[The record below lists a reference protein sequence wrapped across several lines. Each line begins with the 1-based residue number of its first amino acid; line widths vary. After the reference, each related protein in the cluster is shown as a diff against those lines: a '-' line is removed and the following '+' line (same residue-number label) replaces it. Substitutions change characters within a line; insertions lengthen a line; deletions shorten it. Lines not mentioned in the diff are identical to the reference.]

1 MTLDENMM
9 CVAVWNYQG
18 VIRKV
23 CALVG
28 FKGKPTQTK
37 ILEMYGENGV
47 LFHFHITRTNNKQS
61 NFQFYLNKAF
71 ENS

>member
-37 ILEMYGENGV
+37 ILEMYV
-47 LFHFHITRTNNKQS
+47 LYCYEVYCSIFILQEQTINSQIF
-61 NFQFYLNKAF
+61 NFI
-71 ENS
+71 